1 MSTTIIAANRLSAA
15 DTLSAEGRRALF
27 ADTAAELEGWLVQNR
42 IVEVECMIADMNGIM
57 RGKVIPA
64 GKLVKNVRDGSLKI
78 ASSIIIVTLTGDYPD
93 DPAIAPFQDPDMTL
107 LPDPQS
113 LRVAPYFK
121 VPTAVVMADPFDR
134 HFNPVAIYPR
144 NLLRRVLALYADR
157 GWQPVMAPEVEFY
170 LTSVN
175 ADPDLP
181 LKPPIGR
188 NGRSETAS
196 EPYGLDAINEF
207 EEIIDRIYEH
217 SEKAGLDIDTMIH
230 EAGAAQLEINFNHGD
245 PLRLADQ
252 VVLFKRIVRSV
263 ALENGMYAT
272 FMAKPMDD
280 QPGSAMH
287 LHQSVV
293 DIGTG
298 RNLFSGADG
307 TDSALF
313 RSHVAGLQQHL
324 PQIAPM
330 FAPNVNSFRR
340 MRPAHDAPINVQWG
354 LDNRSCGLRVPVS
367 DAQNRRVENRLPGA
381 DANPYLSMAASLVAG
396 YIGMIDEAEPR
407 AQIEGSAYRLARTL
421 PRTLNEA
428 LDRFSHAKGVR
439 ALLGEDFFDAY
450 LAIKLAE
457 LEAYQDVVSAWER
470 EHLLLKV

>member
-1 MSTTIIAANRLSAA
+1 MSPPDRKAFF
-15 DTLSAEGRRALF
+15 AE
-27 ADTAAELEGWLVQNR
+27 TAAALETWLVANG
-42 IVEVECMIADMNGIM
+42 IVEVECMVPDMNGIV
-57 RGKVIPA
+57 RGKVLPA
-64 GKLVKNVRDGSLKI
+64 SKIVKTVRDGALRI
-78 ASSIIIVTLTGDYPD
+78 ASSIIVVTLTGDYPD

-107 LPDPQS
+107 VPDPAS

-121 VPTAVVMADPFDR
+121 VPTAVVIADPYDR
-134 HFNPVAIYPR
+134 HFEPIEIYPR
-144 NLLRRVLALYADR
+144 NLLKKVIGLYAAR
-157 GWQPVMAPEVEFY
+157 GWQALVAPELEFF
-170 LTSVN
+170 LTSIN
-175 ADPDLP
+175 TDPDIP
-181 LKPPIGR
+181 LKPPVGR
-188 NGRSETAS
+188 NGRAETAS

-207 EEIIDRIYEH
+207 EEIIDRIYDNC
-217 SEKAGLDIDTMIH
+217 EKAGIDIDTMIH

-245 PLRLADQ
+245 PLALADQ
-252 VVLFKRIVRSV
+252 VILFKRIVRQV
-263 ALENGMYAT
+263 ALDNGMYAT

-293 DIGTG
+293 DIATG
-298 RNLFSGADG
+298 RNLFSTAEGAD
-307 TDSALF
+307 SELF
-313 RSHVAGLQQHL
+313 RNHVAGLQQHL
-324 PQIAPM
+324 PQIALM

-367 DAQNRRVENRLPGA
+367 DPENRRIENRLPGA

-396 YIGMIDEAEPR
+396 YIGMIEASEPR

-428 LDRFSHAKGVR
+428 LDRFNHARGVR
-439 ALLGEDFFDAY
+439 ALLGEPFFDAFA
-450 LAIKLAE
+450 AIKAAE

>member
-1 MSTTIIAANRLSAA
+1 MPAALATAAADRKALYSDIAAQLDAWLTENR
-15 DTLSAEGRRALF
+15 
-27 ADTAAELEGWLVQNR
+27 V
-42 IVEVECMIADMNGIM
+42 VEVECMVADMNGIM

-64 GKLVKNVRDGSLKI
+64 SKLVRNVRDGSLKI
-78 ASSIIIVTLTGDYPD
+78 ASSIIVVTLTGDYPE
-93 DPAIAPFQDPDMTL
+93 DPTIAPFQDPDMLL
-107 LPDPQS
+107 LPDPSS
-113 LRVAPYFK
+113 LRLAPYFK

-134 HFNPVAIYPR
+134 HFEPIAIYPR
-144 NLLRRVLALYADR
+144 NLLRRVLGLYEAK
-157 GWQPVMAPEVEFY
+157 GWRPVVAPEVEFF
-170 LTSVN
+170 LTSIN
-175 ADPDLP
+175 ADPDIP
-181 LKPPIGR
+181 LRPPIGR
-188 NGRSETAS
+188 NGRSETTS
-196 EPYGLDAINEF
+196 EPYGLDAIGEF
-207 EEIIDRIYEH
+207 EDVIDRIYEL

-245 PLRLADQ
+245 ALLLADQ
-252 VVLFKRIVRSV
+252 VVLFKRIVRQV

-293 DIGTG
+293 DFTTG
-298 RNLFSGADG
+298 VNLFAEADG

-354 LDNRSCGLRVPVS
+354 LDNRSCGLRVPIS
-367 DAQNRRVENRLPGA
+367 DAQNRRIENRLPGA

-396 YIGMIDEAEPR
+396 YIGMVEAAEPR

-428 LDRFSHAKGVR
+428 LDRFSHARAVK
-439 ALLGEDFFDAY
+439 ALLGEDFFEAY
-450 LAIKLAE
+450 SAIKLAE
-457 LEAYQDVVSAWER
+457 LEAYQDVVTAWER

>member
-1 MSTTIIAANRLSAA
+1 MPAALATAAADRKALYSDIAAQLDAWLTENR
-15 DTLSAEGRRALF
+15 
-27 ADTAAELEGWLVQNR
+27 V
-42 IVEVECMIADMNGIM
+42 VEVECMVADMNGIM

-64 GKLVKNVRDGSLKI
+64 SKLVRNVRDGSLKI
-78 ASSIIIVTLTGDYPD
+78 ASSIIVVTLTGDYPE
-93 DPAIAPFQDPDMTL
+93 DPTIAPFQDPDMLL
-107 LPDPQS
+107 LPDPSS
-113 LRVAPYFK
+113 LRLAPYFK

-134 HFNPVAIYPR
+134 HFEPIAIYPR
-144 NLLRRVLALYADR
+144 NLLRRVLGLYEAK
-157 GWQPVMAPEVEFY
+157 GWRPVVAPEVEFF
-170 LTSVN
+170 LTSIN
-175 ADPDLP
+175 ADPDIP
-181 LKPPIGR
+181 LRPPIGR

-196 EPYGLDAINEF
+196 EPYGLDAIGEF
-207 EEIIDRIYEH
+207 EDVIDRIYEL

-245 PLRLADQ
+245 ALLLADQ
-252 VVLFKRIVRSV
+252 VVLFKRIVRQV

-293 DIGTG
+293 DFTTG
-298 RNLFSGADG
+298 VNLFSEADG

-354 LDNRSCGLRVPVS
+354 LDNRSCGLRVPIS

-396 YIGMIDEAEPR
+396 YIGMVEAAEPR

-428 LDRFSHAKGVR
+428 LDRFSHARAVK
-439 ALLGEDFFDAY
+439 ALLGEDFFEAY
-450 LAIKLAE
+450 SAIKLAE
-457 LEAYQDVVSAWER
+457 LEAYQDVVTAWER

>member
-1 MSTTIIAANRLSAA
+1 MSAVQQAAAVAA
-15 DTLSAEGRRALF
+15 TERQAF
-27 ADTAAELEGWLVQNR
+27 YADTARQLETWLVANG
-42 IVEVECMIADMNGIM
+42 IVEVECMVPDMNGIV
-57 RGKVIPA
+57 RGKVLPA
-64 GKLVKNVRDGSLKI
+64 GKLVKTVRDGALKI
-78 ASSIIIVTLTGDYPD
+78 ASSIIVVTLTGDYPE

-107 LPDPQS
+107 VPDPAS

-121 VPTAVVMADPFDR
+121 VPTAVVIADPFDR
-134 HFNPVAIYPR
+134 HFNPIEIYPR
-144 NLLRRVLALYADR
+144 NLLKKVIGLYAAR
-157 GWQPVMAPEVEFY
+157 GWKALVAPEVEFF
-170 LTSVN
+170 LTSIN
-175 ADPDLP
+175 TDPDIP

-188 NGRSETAS
+188 NGRAETAS

-207 EEIIDRIYEH
+207 EEIIDKIYEH
-217 SEKAGLDIDTMIH
+217 SEKAGLDLDTMIH

-245 PLRLADQ
+245 PLMLADQ
-252 VVLFKRIVRSV
+252 VVLFKRIVRQV
-263 ALENGMYAT
+263 ALDNGMYAT

-293 DIGTG
+293 DIVTG
-298 RNLFSGADG
+298 DNLFATADG
-307 TDSALF
+307 SDSALF

-324 PQIAPM
+324 PQIALM

-354 LDNRSCGLRVPVS
+354 VDNRSCGLRVPIS
-367 DAQNRRVENRLPGA
+367 DPQNRRIENRLPGA

-396 YIGMIDEAEPR
+396 YIGMVEDSEPR

-428 LDRFSHAKGVR
+428 LDRFSHARAVK

-450 LAIKLAE
+450 AAIKLAE

>member
-1 MSTTIIAANRLSAA
+1 MVAGATIPMVPVTTDLA
-15 DTLSAEGRRALF
+15 DDRKALY
-27 ADTAAELEGWLVQNR
+27 ASTAAVLDTWLIANR
-42 IVEVECMIADMNGIM
+42 IVEVECMVADMNGIM

-64 GKLVKNVRDGSLKI
+64 AKLVRNVRDGALKI
-78 ASSIIIVTLTGDYPD
+78 ASSIIVVTLTGGYPD

-107 LPDPQS
+107 LPDPSS

-134 HFNPVAIYPR
+134 DFAPVAIYPR
-144 NLLRRVLALYADR
+144 NLLRKVLGLYAAK
-157 GWQPVMAPEVEFY
+157 GWRPVVAPEVEFF
-170 LTSVN
+170 LTGIN
-175 ADPDLP
+175 ADPDIP

-245 PLRLADQ
+245 PLLLADQ
-252 VVLFKRIVRSV
+252 VVLFKRIVRQV

-293 DIGTG
+293 DHATG
-298 RNLFSGADG
+298 ANLFADADG
-307 TDSALF
+307 RDSALF
-313 RSHVAGLQQHL
+313 RNHVAGLQQHL
-324 PQIAPM
+324 PQIVPM

-354 LDNRSCGLRVPVS
+354 LDNRSCGLRVPIS
-367 DAQNRRVENRLPGA
+367 DAQNRRIENRLPGA

-396 YIGMIDEAEPR
+396 YLGMIEGAEPR

-428 LDRFSHAKGVR
+428 LDRFGHARAVK

-450 LAIKLAE
+450 SAIKVAE
-457 LEAYQDVVSAWER
+457 LEAYQDVVTAWER

>member
-1 MSTTIIAANRLSAA
+1 MPAALAPIVSSAA
-15 DTLSAEGRRALF
+15 ADRTALY
-27 ADTAAELEGWLVQNR
+27 AGIAAELESWLTAR
-42 IVEVECMIADMNGIM
+42 GIVEVECMVPDMNGIV
-57 RGKVIPA
+57 RGKVLPA
-64 GKLVKNVRDGSLKI
+64 PKLVRTVRDGALKI

-93 DPAIAPFQDPDMTL
+93 DPSVAPLQDPDLLL
-107 LPDPQS
+107 LPDPSS
-113 LRVAPYFK
+113 LRIAPYFK
-121 VPTAVVMADPFDR
+121 VPTAVVIADPFDR
-134 HFNPVAIYPR
+134 NFNPVEIYPR
-144 NLLRRVLALYADR
+144 NLLRKVIGLYAER
-157 GWQPVMAPEVEFY
+157 GWKCLVAPEVEFF
-170 LTSVN
+170 LTSIN
-175 ADPDLP
+175 TDPDIP

-188 NGRSETAS
+188 NGRAETAS

-207 EEIIDRIYEH
+207 EEIIDRIYDH
-217 SEKAGLDIDTMIH
+217 SEKAGLDLDTMIH

-245 PLRLADQ
+245 PLLLADQ
-252 VVLFKRIVRSV
+252 VVLFKRIVRQV

-293 DIGTG
+293 DSVTG
-298 RNLFSGADG
+298 RNLFSDADGAD
-307 TDSALF
+307 SQLF

-367 DAQNRRVENRLPGA
+367 DPQNRRIENRLPGA
-381 DANPYLSMAASLVAG
+381 DANPYLSMAASLVCG
-396 YIGMIDEAEPR
+396 YIGMTEGSEPR

-428 LDRFSHAKGVR
+428 LDRFSHARAVK
-439 ALLGEDFFDAY
+439 ALLGEPFFEAFS
-450 LAIKLAE
+450 AIKLAE
-457 LEAYQDVVSAWER
+457 LEAYQDVVTAWER

>member
-1 MSTTIIAANRLSAA
+1 MTSETPA
-15 DTLSAEGRRALF
+15 DTPASDRKLLF
-27 ADTAAELEGWLVQNR
+27 AETAQQMERWLTDNR

-57 RGKVIPA
+57 RGKVLPA
-64 GKLVKNVRDGSLKI
+64 GKLVRNVREGSLKI

-93 DPAIAPFQDPDMTL
+93 DPGVAPFQDPDVTL
-107 LPDPQS
+107 LPDPGS
-113 LRVAPYFK
+113 LRIAPYFK

-134 HFNPVAIYPR
+134 NFQPVAIYPR

-157 GWQPVMAPEVEFY
+157 GWRPVMAPEVEFF
-170 LTSVN
+170 LTAVN
-175 ADPDLP
+175 ADPDIP

-245 PLRLADQ
+245 PLLLADQ

-263 ALENGMYAT
+263 AIENGMYAT

-293 DIGTG
+293 DIETG
-298 RNLFSGADG
+298 RNLFANADG
-307 TDSALF
+307 SDSALF

-330 FAPNVNSFRR
+330 FAPNINSFRR

-354 LDNRSCGLRVPVS
+354 QDNRSCGLRVPIS
-367 DAQNRRVENRLPGA
+367 DAQNRRIENRLPGA

-396 YIGMIDEAEPR
+396 YIGMVEGSEPR

-428 LDRFSHAKGVR
+428 LDRFSHAKAVR
-439 ALLGEDFFDAY
+439 GLLGEEFFTAFS
-450 LAIKLAE
+450 AIKLAE
-457 LEAYQDVVSAWER
+457 LEAYQDVVTAWER

>member
-1 MSTTIIAANRLSAA
+1 MPTDLAAA
-15 DTLSAEGRRALF
+15 DRIELYAR
-27 ADTAAELEGWLVQNR
+27 TAAELDTWLIANR
-42 IVEVECMIADMNGIM
+42 IVEVECMVADMNGIM

-64 GKLVKNVRDGSLKI
+64 AKLVRNVRDGALKI
-78 ASSIIIVTLTGDYPD
+78 ASSIIVVTLTGGYPD

-107 LPDPQS
+107 LPDPGS
-113 LRVAPYFK
+113 LRIAPYFK

-134 HFNPVAIYPR
+134 DFEAVAIYPR
-144 NLLRRVLALYADR
+144 NLLRKVLGLYAAK
-157 GWQPVMAPEVEFY
+157 GWRPVVAPEVEFF
-170 LTSVN
+170 LTGIN
-175 ADPDLP
+175 ADPDIP

-217 SEKAGLDIDTMIH
+217 SEKAGLDLDTMIH

-245 PLRLADQ
+245 ALLLADQ
-252 VVLFKRIVRSV
+252 VVLFKRIVRQV
-263 ALENGMYAT
+263 ALENCMYAT

-293 DIGTG
+293 DFETG
-298 RNLFSGADG
+298 QNLFAHEDG
-307 TDSALF
+307 SDSALF

-354 LDNRSCGLRVPVS
+354 LDNRSCGLRVPIS
-367 DAQNRRVENRLPGA
+367 DAQNRRIENRLPGA

-396 YIGMIDEAEPR
+396 YLGMIEGAEPR

-428 LDRFSHAKGVR
+428 LDRFSHARAVK
-439 ALLGEDFFDAY
+439 ALLGEDFFDAFS
-450 LAIKLAE
+450 AIKLAE
-457 LEAYQDVVSAWER
+457 LEAYQDVVTAWER